1 MELEAFYAAKYTPL
15 EVNESELARA
25 ILHAHVAHHSPP
37 LTCFTEKEVL
47 HALSLQT
54 GQVLWIRRC
63 AL

>member
-1 MELEAFYAAKYTPL
+1 MELQAFYAAKYTPL
-15 EVNESELARA
+15 KKDSELARA
-25 ILHAHVAHHSPP
+25 SLHAHVAHHSPP
-37 LTCFTEKEVL
+37 LTCITEEEVQ